1 MIILKFFAW
10 NDNHKAKHW
19 QDIDFILTNYDSVSI
34 DNRIYEELSNEL
46 ADSIIRYQDAG
57 IYLIGKDIQKRLKA
71 ETLAK
76 LKEILLILINDFSG
90 YEDGRGEFSKKI
102 IILQQAINS

>member
-1 MIILKFFAW
+1 M
-10 NDNHKAKHW
+10 
-19 QDIDFILTNYDSVSI
+19 DFILTNYDSVSI

-57 IYLIGKDIQKRLKA
+57 VYLIGKDIQKRLKA

-76 LKEILLILINDFSG
+76 LKEILLSLINDFSG
-90 YEDGRGEFSKKI
+90 YEDVRGEFSEKV
-102 IILQQAINS
+102 IILQRAINS